1 MTENLTGS
9 SAETAPVEQPDA
21 GEPTAEAAPPRRRPA
36 RRTPKLDLVLAAA
49 VDRAREGVLDIAP
62 PEQIGAHV
70 GSVADGDRLV
80 THRFE
85 AKLAGY
91 AGWQWYATLAR
102 VPRGKDATVCEVGL
116 LPSEKSLLAPEWVPW
131 ADRVRPEEV
140 AAAAEAE
147 AAAAAEA
154 QDDADSAPVAD
165 TAEEV
170 SEPVDQDAAAEEA
183 PAEAG
188 EDEVTNEETSAT
200 AGEDDAANEEASAS
214 EGEDDAANEET
225 SASEGEDEATNE
237 ETSASEGEDEA
248 TNEETSASEG
258 EDAADP
264 AAGEKLTEAAATDT
278 TEDFTEATS

>member
-9 SAETAPVEQPDA
+9 SAEPAPVEQPDA
-21 GEPTAEAAPPRRRPA
+21 GGTTTEAAPPRRRPA

-62 PEQIGAHV
+62 SEQIGAHV

-154 QDDADSAPVAD
+154 QDDAESAPVAD

-170 SEPVDQDAAAEEA
+170 PESAGQVDAA
-183 PAEAG
+183 
-188 EDEVTNEETSAT
+188 NEETSAT
-200 AGEDDAANEEASAS
+200 AGEDAAVAEAPA
-214 EGEDDAANEET
+214 
-225 SASEGEDEATNE
+225 
-237 ETSASEGEDEA
+237 
-248 TNEETSASEG
+248 
-258 EDAADP
+258 
-264 AAGEKLTEAAATDT
+264 AAGEDEAAATDT